1 MLPEAGYSWGEVI
14 KGLDR
19 IMLALMCLLF
29 ALGLVSIYSAGI
41 GVRSSTMTYVLRQLM
56 WAGVSAVVYVAI
68 LRVGYRNFV
77 RLSYW
82 FYGATLVILVAL
94 DAIGAVS
101 KGAVRWFQI
110 GGLSFQPAEM
120 GKVTLILFLARFCS
134 RHPPE
139 NLKNLAITLAL
150 TASSVLMILLQPDLG
165 SSLVYI
171 AIIFAVL
178 TVAGAPGKYLAGMV
192 ALALAAL
199 PFFWRTLRAYQK
211 LRLIVFL
218 DPYIDPQGAGYN
230 VIQSRIAVGSGGL
243 WGRGFLQG
251 TQGRLHFLP
260 EPHTDF
266 IFSVFAE
273 EFGFVGGVA
282 VVALFACLF
291 WRILRGAFR
300 TKDTR
305 AKLLCIGIVA
315 WLWFQVMESIAMS
328 MGLAPITGLPLP
340 LFSYG
345 GSSLLMVTVAL
356 ALAQS
361 VAISPV
367 KEKFAQI
374 T

>member
-1 MLPEAGYSWGEVI
+1 MFPEVGYSWGEI
-14 KGLDR
+14 RSGLDR
-19 IMLALMCLLF
+19 VMIASICALF
-29 ALGLVSIYSAGI
+29 ALGLVSIYSAGF
-41 GVRSSTMTYVLRQLM
+41 GVHSSTMTFVFKQLL
-56 WAGVSAVVYVAI
+56 WAGVSAIVYVVI
-68 LRVGYRNFV
+68 LRVGYRNLV

-82 FYGATLVILVAL
+82 FYGATLIILVIL

-101 KGAVRWFQI
+101 KGAVRWFQV

-120 GKVTLILFLARFCS
+120 GKVTLILFLSRFCS
-134 RHPPE
+134 RHSPE
-139 NLKNLAITLAL
+139 NLKSLMATLAL
-150 TASSVLMILLQPDLG
+150 AGGGVLMILLQPDLG
-165 SSLVYI
+165 SALVYI
-171 AIIFAVL
+171 AIIFSVL
-178 TVAGAPGKYLAGMV
+178 AVAGAPGKYLGGMV
-192 ALALAAL
+192 VLSLLAL
-199 PFFWRTLRAYQK
+199 PIFWRTLRAYQK
-211 LRLIVFL
+211 LRLVVFL

-273 EFGFVGGVA
+273 EFGFVGGV
-282 VVALFACLF
+282 VVVTLFACLF
-291 WRILRGAFR
+291 WRIIRGAFR

-345 GSSLLMVTVAL
+345 GSSLLMVVVAL

>member
-1 MLPEAGYSWGEVI
+1 MLPEAGYTWGEI
-14 KGLDR
+14 RSGFDR
-19 IMLALMCLLF
+19 IMLFLALMLL
-29 ALGLVSIYSAGI
+29 ALGLLSIYSAGME
-41 GVRSSTMTYVLRQLM
+41 VRTPTLVYVLRQSM
-56 WAGVSAVVYVAI
+56 WAGVSALIYVII

-77 RLSYW
+77 RLGYW
-82 FYGATLVILVAL
+82 MYGVTLIILLAL
-94 DAIGAVS
+94 DVIGVMS
-101 KGAVRWFQI
+101 KGVERWFRF
-110 GGLSFQPAEM
+110 GGVGFQPAEL
-120 GKVTLILFLARFCS
+120 GKVTLILMLSRFCR

-139 NLKNLAITLAL
+139 NVKNLASVLVLSGI
-150 TASSVLMILLQPDLG
+150 SVLMILLQPDLG
-165 SSLVYI
+165 SALVYV

-178 TVAGAPGKYLAGMV
+178 TVGGTPGKYLWGIIV
-192 ALALAAL
+192 AAL
-199 PFFWRTLRAYQK
+199 CAIPFFWNTLREYQK

-243 WGRGFLQG
+243 WGKGFLQG

-260 EPHTDF
+260 EPQTDF

-273 EFGFVGGVA
+273 EFGFVGGVL
-282 VVALFACLF
+282 VVTLFACLF

-305 AKLLCIGIVA
+305 AKLLCVGIVT

-345 GSSLLMVTVAL
+345 GSSLLMVTVGL

-361 VAISPV
+361 VAISSAKERRV
-367 KEKFAQI
+367 KI
-374 T
+374 S

>member
-1 MLPEAGYSWGEVI
+1 MLPETVYSWSEI
-14 KGLDR
+14 RSGLDR
-19 IMLALMCLLF
+19 MMIAITCALF
-29 ALGLVSIYSAGI
+29 ALGRVSIYSAGI
-41 GVRSSTMTYVLRQLM
+41 GVLSSTMTFVTRQSM
-56 WAGVSAVVYVAI
+56 WAGVSAIVYIVI
-68 LRVGYRNFV
+68 LRAGYRNFV

-82 FYGATLVILVAL
+82 CYGVTLIILIAL
-94 DAIGAVS
+94 DAVGVVS
-101 KGAVRWFQI
+101 KGAVRWFQL
-110 GGLSFQPAEM
+110 GGLSFQPAEL
-120 GKVTLILFLARFCS
+120 GKVTLILFLSRFCS

-139 NLKNLAITLAL
+139 NLKNLAATLTLSGA
-150 TASSVLMILLQPDLG
+150 SVLMILLQPDLG
-165 SSLVYI
+165 SSLVY
-171 AIIFAVL
+171 AAMIFAVL
-178 TVAGAPGKYLAGMV
+178 AVAGAPGKYLGGMV
-192 ALALAAL
+192 MAAIL
-199 PFFWRTLRAYQK
+199 VMPVFWKTLRAYQK
-211 LRLIVFL
+211 LRLVVFL
-218 DPYIDPQGAGYN
+218 DPYVDPQGAGYN

-243 WGRGFLQG
+243 WGKGFLQG

-273 EFGFVGGVA
+273 EFGFVGGVL
-282 VVALFACLF
+282 VIALFACLF

-305 AKLLCIGIVA
+305 AKLLCIGVVA

-345 GSSLLMVTVAL
+345 GSSLLMVAIAL

-367 KEKFAQI
+367 RDKFAQI
-374 T
+374 